1 VKVESAV
8 RDWLIS
14 GRYSI
19 RYLFPLKLTQQ
30 VQSNSRKSIAHVASN
45 CDYVETL
52 LLYNLHNAHF
62 INSARVQY
70 TRNVGMQTMGICRL
84 RLDGDPLAV
93 DKLDVRILLR
103 AGGEPELSDISAH
116 LVQLVDGKDQV
127 EIISQFTG
135 LGELDANISTAG
147 SDSTKWQR
155 MPNDWPAG

>member
-1 VKVESAV
+1 VSSVAGIPFRTSSPRNSYSRCKATVEKASH
-8 RDWLIS
+8 I
-14 GRYSI
+14 
-19 RYLFPLKLTQQ
+19 
-30 VQSNSRKSIAHVASN
+30 HV
-45 CDYVETL
+45 EIL

-62 INSARVQY
+62 INSAGVQY
-70 TRNVGMQTMGICRL
+70 TRNVGVQTMGICRL
-84 RLDGDPLAV
+84 RLDNGPLAI
-93 DKLDVRILLR
+93 DKLDMRVLLR